1 MFRPAGRS
9 GTLSRIEELEN
20 QIDSVL
26 RAAERGEFD
35 ESAINQSVLIES
47 RRLHQEGA
55 AGSSEEEADP
65 AEEERK
71 ARLLGSFIL
80 YLVNKAR
87 HLRRQEGRQPSSL

>member
-1 MFRPAGRS
+1 
-9 GTLSRIEELEN
+9 LSRIEELEN

-26 RAAERGEFD
+26 RAAEQGKFNEL
-35 ESAINQSVLIES
+35 ALNQSVLYKN

-55 AGSSEEEADP
+55 AGSSEEEMDP

-80 YLVNKAR
+80 HLVNKAR
-87 HLRRQEGRQPSSL
+87 NLRRQESHHHSSL